1 MLAKPVAEKASE
13 TGFRVF
19 FERLDALGLRDEF
32 ETISRRQGVT
42 LADVYGERQL
52 KSVVVA
58 RALCYDHLRR
68 MGKSFPEI
76 GLLFNRDHTTVL
88 VAVQRL
94 RSNLT
99 NSEPSADSLAKHL
112 PMLISMSREMELTAE
127 QTKNDFIRG
136 KAEGIRTAI
145 RIMFP
150 LAPKE
155 EP

>member
-1 MLAKPVAEKASE
+1 VKHSPASE
-13 TGFRVF
+13 VGFRVF

-32 ETISRRQGVT
+32 ETISRRQCVT
-42 LADVYGERQL
+42 LADVYGERQF
-52 KSVVVA
+52 KSVIVA

-94 RSNLT
+94 RSSLT

-112 PMLISMSREMELTAE
+112 PMLISMAREMELTAD

-155 EP
+155 EI